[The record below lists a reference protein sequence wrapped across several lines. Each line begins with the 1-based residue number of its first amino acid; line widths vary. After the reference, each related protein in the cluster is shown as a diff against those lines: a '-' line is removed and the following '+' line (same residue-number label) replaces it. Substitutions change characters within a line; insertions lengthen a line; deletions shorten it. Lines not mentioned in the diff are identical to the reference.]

1 MKRFYSDEDFLIN
14 SERLELGVT
23 AEGEI
28 IDDAN
33 LPNWAEVKIQ
43 IFQYFEFCEFYQ
55 DFHDFINKMRAAL
68 ESDYIS
74 SNLHQWIDLIFGYK
88 QSGEQATQAKNL
100 FYPFTYEQNIN
111 WSKYKVQFALFK
123 IIISF

>member
-43 IFQYFEFCEFYQ
+43 IFQYFEFCEFY
-55 DFHDFINKMRAAL
+55 
-68 ESDYIS
+68 
-74 SNLHQWIDLIFGYK
+74 
-88 QSGEQATQAKNL
+88 
-100 FYPFTYEQNIN
+100 
-111 WSKYKVQFALFK
+111 
-123 IIISF
+123 